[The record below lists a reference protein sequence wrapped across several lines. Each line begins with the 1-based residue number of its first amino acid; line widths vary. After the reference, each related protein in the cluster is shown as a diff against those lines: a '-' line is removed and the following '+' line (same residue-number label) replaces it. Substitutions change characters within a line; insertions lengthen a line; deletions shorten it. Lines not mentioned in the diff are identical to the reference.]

1 MDKKVELSEE
11 HLVLLEEAEE
21 LGVDTFGYFA
31 PDANLDSLREAIA
44 RETERLAKQA
54 AAQQRLERAASEAEA
69 EEELATEGAFDEVMG
84 QTRGVLI
91 RVTEWTEWL
100 PVTKS
105 EHLSALTLANGVTG
119 FEAGEN
125 ERLLTV
131 DTVGTNRVKTVEV
144 DEEGMLVYM
153 LYAFK
158 ATLAQNV
165 RTTLVTALIDAQGSN
180 AEGETQQPSRII
192 TPEDGAGPNRSQRRH
207 PGA

>member
-1 MDKKVELSEE
+1 MADTSKLSEE
-11 HLVLLEEAEE
+11 HLALLYEADE
-21 LGVDTFGYFA
+21 LGVDTFGYFT

-44 RETERLAKQA
+44 RKTEALARDA
-54 AAQQRLERAASEAEA
+54 AAKQRLERAASEAEP
-69 EEELATEGAFDEVMG
+69 EEELAIEGAFDEVMG

-105 EHLSALTLANGVTG
+105 EHLNALTLANGVTG

-131 DTVGTNRVKTVEV
+131 DTVGTNRVKTVAVGE
-144 DEEGMLVYM
+144 DANLVYM

-165 RTTLVTALIDAQGSN
+165 RTTLITSLIDAQGSN
-180 AEGETQQPSRII
+180 AEGEMQQPSRII
-192 TPEDGAGPNRSQRRH
+192 TPDDGKPGPNRSQRRH
-207 PGA
+207 G